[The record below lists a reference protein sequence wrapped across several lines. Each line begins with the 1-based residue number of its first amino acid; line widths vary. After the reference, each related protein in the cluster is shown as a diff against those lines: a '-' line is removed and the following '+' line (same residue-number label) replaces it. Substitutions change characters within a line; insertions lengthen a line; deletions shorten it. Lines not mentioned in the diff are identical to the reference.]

1 MCESPRHFKILLI
14 WEFHKRKTNDF
25 KLQILPR
32 YVRKQEVRQY
42 DINYIKN
49 K

>member
-14 WEFHKRKTNDF
+14 LEFHKRKTNDF
-25 KLQILPR
+25 KLPILPR
-32 YVRKQEVRQY
+32 CVKKQEVRQY

>member
-1 MCESPRHFKILLI
+1 MCESPWHFKILI
-14 WEFHKRKTNDF
+14 FGEFQERKTNDF
-25 KLQILPR
+25 KLQIPPR
-32 YVRKQEVRQY
+32 YVKKQEVRQY